1 MAWRNSYLQGAV
13 ELRTGEI
20 KSSIKLASADVIAN
34 TPTGMFLDFIAVRLN
49 AEKAEKAGLN
59 FSFGLYHPDV
69 EERFYGEVS
78 NANMSNIEVDSLPKT
93 DVELIVNKSDL
104 TNIAL
109 GKTTLAKLLESGQ
122 AGVKGNGEHIK
133 NLAASLDSFDGMF
146 EILPMP
152 NK

>member
-1 MAWRNSYLQGAV
+1 LQGAV

-49 AEKAEKAGLN
+49 AEKAENAGLD
-59 FSFGLYHPDV
+59 FSFGLYHPDADQ
-69 EERFYGEVS
+69 RFYGEVS

-93 DVELIVNKSDL
+93 DVELIINKSDL

-122 AGVKGNGEHIK
+122 AGLKGNGEHIK
-133 NLAASLDSFDGMF
+133 GLAASLDSFDGMF